1 MGDGGDDARLSLL
14 STCRCCRCYCCCY
27 CLSLFREDVMLEG
40 HDISVCVVKVLR
52 SRRLFRSMSH
62 HLLRGFHEV
71 SREGAW
77 RQGNGGRKGG
87 GGFIKFYYHT

>member
-1 MGDGGDDARLSLL
+1 
-14 STCRCCRCYCCCY
+14 
-27 CLSLFREDVMLEG
+27 MLEG

-77 RQGNGGRKGG
+77 RQVNGGRKGG
-87 GGFIKFYYHT
+87 GVYQVLLSYLILLWPPERAN

>member
-1 MGDGGDDARLSLL
+1 M
-14 STCRCCRCYCCCY
+14 
-27 CLSLFREDVMLEG
+27 MEG

-71 SREGAW
+71 TRESAW

-87 GGFIKFYYHT
+87 GVYQVLLSYLILLWPPERAN

>member
-1 MGDGGDDARLSLL
+1 
-14 STCRCCRCYCCCY
+14 
-27 CLSLFREDVMLEG
+27 MLEG
-40 HDISVCVVKVLR
+40 HDISLCVVKVLR

-71 SREGAW
+71 SREGTW

-87 GGFIKFYYHT
+87 GGVYQVLLSYLILLWPPERAN

>member
-1 MGDGGDDARLSLL
+1 
-14 STCRCCRCYCCCY
+14 
-27 CLSLFREDVMLEG
+27 MLEG
-40 HDISVCVVKVLR
+40 HDIAVCVVKVLR

-71 SREGAW
+71 TRESAW

-87 GGFIKFYYHT
+87 GLSSFIIILDPSLAAGTR

>member
-1 MGDGGDDARLSLL
+1 
-14 STCRCCRCYCCCY
+14 
-27 CLSLFREDVMLEG
+27 MLEG

-71 SREGAW
+71 TREGAW
-77 RQGNGGRKGG
+77 RQGNGEGKGG
-87 GGFIKFYYHT
+87 GGLSSFIIILDPSLAAGTR